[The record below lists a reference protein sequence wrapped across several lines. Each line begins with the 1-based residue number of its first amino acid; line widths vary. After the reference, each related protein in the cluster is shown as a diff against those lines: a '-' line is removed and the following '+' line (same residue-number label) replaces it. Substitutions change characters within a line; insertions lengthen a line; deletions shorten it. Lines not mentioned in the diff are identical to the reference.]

1 MSESP
6 AHRAAKAAHSVDHL
20 FGSRAFR
27 VPGTYLG
34 AVAFPH
40 PRRGP
45 WHYWWQAHL
54 MEAFLDAAARERRAA
69 HADAAAWARSGAHQ
83 LLRGIAVHSGGRVT
97 NNVFFDDMAW
107 LSLALGRLRH
117 EDVAATG
124 RTTRTVKDDGVA
136 LARRLEAG
144 CDENLGGGSW
154 WNTTRDYKNT
164 ASTAPVAL
172 SFLRMHRVEEA
183 HALLMWLFD
192 TLFDAERGVFLD
204 GVRLIAAGSGTE
216 TTAVD
221 PHVYTYNSGPVLG
234 AALELAQHV
243 TDPAQRKLW
252 LDRAARLVHG
262 AAREFTVEGPH
273 SLPVLK
279 GQGGGDAGLFTGIL
293 ARYLGEAAASSQLEP
308 TARMTARA
316 LVAATADALW
326 DGRREFD
333 PDVDFSRPGVTAQ
346 TVDHETVAVFSPE
359 PSRHA
364 NDTQRTGAPVEL
376 STQVQAW
383 TVLEAAAL
391 SADR

>member
-20 FGSRAFR
+20 FGARALR
-27 VPGTYLG
+27 MPGTYLG
-34 AVAFPH
+34 AVAFPR
-40 PRRGP
+40 PWRGP

-54 MEAFLDAAARERRAA
+54 LDAFVDAAARER
-69 HADAAAWARSGAHQ
+69 HAGNQDTAELARSRAHR

-107 LSLALGRLRH
+107 LALALGRLRD
-117 EDVAATG
+117 ENLAATG
-124 RTTRTVKDDGVA
+124 RTSRAVQDDGAA
-136 LARRLEAG
+136 LATRLASG
-144 CDENLGGGSW
+144 CDDTMGGGAW

-172 SFLRMHRVEEA
+172 TFLRMHRTAEA
-183 HALLMWLFD
+183 RALLTWLFD

-204 GVRLIAAGSGTE
+204 GIRMAAAGSGKEITS
-216 TTAVD
+216 VD
-221 PHVYTYNSGPVLG
+221 PHVYTYNSGPALG
-234 AALELAQHV
+234 AALELAEV
-243 TDPAQRKLW
+243 TADPAERALW

-262 AAREFTVEGPH
+262 AAREFTVPGPH
-273 SLPVLK
+273 GAPVLR

-293 ARYLGEAAASSQLEP
+293 VRYLGEAASSSLLDDD
-308 TARMTARA
+308 ARATARA
-316 LVAATADALW
+316 LVTDTADALW

-333 PDVDFSRPGVTAQ
+333 PNEDF
-346 TVDHETVAVFSPE
+346 TVPAAVRTVGETVAVFSPE
-359 PSRHA
+359 PAQHA
-364 NDTQRTGAPVEL
+364 NQAQRAGAPVEL

-383 TVLEAAAL
+383 TVLETAAR

>member
-27 VPGTYLG
+27 VPSTYLG
-34 AVAFPH
+34 AVAFPR

-54 MEAFLDAAARERRAA
+54 MEAFVDAAARERLAG
-69 HADAAAWARSGAHQ
+69 HADDAAWARSRAHL
-83 LLRGIAVHSGGRVT
+83 LLRGMAVHSGGRVT

-107 LSLALGRLRH
+107 LALALGRLRH
-117 EDVAATG
+117 EDVAVTG
-124 RTTRTVKDDGVA
+124 NTSRAVQDDGVA

-144 CDENLGGGSW
+144 CDANLGGGTW
-154 WNTTRDYKNT
+154 WNMTRDYKNT

-172 SFLRMHRVEEA
+172 CFLRMHRTEQARE
-183 HALLMWLFD
+183 LLTWLFD

-204 GVRLIAAGSGTE
+204 GIRMVAAGSGVE

-234 AALELAQHV
+234 ATLELADAV
-243 TDPAQRKLW
+243 TDPEEKQLW
-252 LDRAARLVHG
+252 LSRAAAIVHG
-262 AAREFTVEGPH
+262 AAREFTAEGPH
-273 SLPVLK
+273 GRPVLK

-293 ARYLGEAAASSQLEP
+293 ARYLGEAASSSELDP
-308 TARMTARA
+308 AARETARA

-333 PDVDFSRPGVTAQ
+333 PDEDFSRPGVRTEGG
-346 TVDHETVAVFSPE
+346 ETVAVFSPE
-359 PSRHA
+359 PSQHA
-364 NDTQRTGAPVEL
+364 NDAQRAGAPVEL

>member
-6 AHRAAKAAHSVDHL
+6 AHRAATAARSVDRL

-54 MEAFLDAAARERRAA
+54 LDAFVDAAARERAA
-69 HADAAAWARSGAHQ
+69 GHADDAARCRSRAHL
-83 LLRGIAVHSGGRVT
+83 LLRGMAVHSGGRVT

-124 RTTRTVKDDGVA
+124 RTTRQVQDEGVA
-136 LARRLEAG
+136 LARRLESG
-144 CDENLGGGSW
+144 CDRNLGGGTW
-154 WNTTRDYKNT
+154 WNMTRDYKNT

-172 SFLRMHRVEEA
+172 SFLRMHRVDEA
-183 HALLMWLFD
+183 RELLTWLFD
-192 TLFDAERGVFLD
+192 TLFDAERGVFMD
-204 GVRLIAAGSGTE
+204 GIRMVAAGSGKE
-216 TTAVD
+216 VTAVD
-221 PHVYTYNSGPVLG
+221 PHVYTYNSGPALG
-234 AALELAQHV
+234 AALELAGV
-243 TDPAQRKLW
+243 TADPGEKRRW
-252 LDRAARLVHG
+252 LSRAAALVHG
-262 AAREFTVEGPH
+262 AAREFAVPGPH
-273 SLPVLK
+273 GAPVLK

-293 ARYLGEAAASSQLEP
+293 ARYLGYAAASSDLDAEARE
-308 TARMTARA
+308 TARG
-316 LVAATADALW
+316 LLGVTADALW
-326 DGRREFD
+326 DGRREFG
-333 PDVDFSRPGVTAQ
+333 PDEDFTRPGAAATPGGR
-346 TVDHETVAVFSPE
+346 ETVAVFSPE
-359 PSRHA
+359 PAQHTNLA
-364 NDTQRTGAPVEL
+364 QRTGAPAEL

-383 TVLEAAAL
+383 TVFEAAAR

>member
-6 AHRAAKAAHSVDHL
+6 AHRAATAARSVDRL

-54 MEAFLDAAARERRAA
+54 MEAFVDAAARERAA
-69 HADAAAWARSGAHQ
+69 GQHDDAARSRSRAHQ

-124 RTTRTVKDDGVA
+124 RTTRTVQDDGVA
-136 LARRLEAG
+136 LAKRLESG
-144 CDENLGGGSW
+144 CDGNLGGGAW
-154 WNTTRDYKNT
+154 WNMTRDYKNT

-172 SFLRMHRVEEA
+172 TFLRMHRVDEA
-183 HALLMWLFD
+183 RALLTWLFD

-204 GVRLIAAGSGTE
+204 GIRMVAAGSGSE
-216 TTAVD
+216 ITAVD
-221 PHVYTYNSGPVLG
+221 RHVYTYNSGPVLG
-234 AALELAQHV
+234 AAIELARV
-243 TDPAQRKLW
+243 TDDAAERELW
-252 LDRAARLVHG
+252 LSRASQLVQGAAQQFTVPGLHG
-262 AAREFTVEGPH
+262 A
-273 SLPVLK
+273 PVLT

-293 ARYLGEAAASSQLEP
+293 ARYLGEAASSSELDAEARR
-308 TARMTARA
+308 TAKA
-316 LVAATADALW
+316 LVCDTADALW

-333 PDVDFSRPGVTAQ
+333 PDEDFSNPGASRG
-346 TVDHETVAVFSPE
+346 ETVAVFSPE
-359 PSRHA
+359 PSQHA
-364 NDTQRTGAPVEL
+364 NQAQRTGAPVEL

>member
-1 MSESP
+1 MPESP
-6 AHRAAKAAHSVDHL
+6 AHRAATAARSVDRL

-54 MEAFLDAAARERRAA
+54 MEAFVDAAARERLAG
-69 HADAAAWARSGAHQ
+69 HHDDAARARSRAHQ

-107 LSLALGRLRH
+107 LALALGRLRH
-117 EDVAATG
+117 EDVTATG
-124 RTTRTVKDDGVA
+124 ATTRAVQDDGVA
-136 LARRLEAG
+136 LARRLDAG
-144 CDENLGGGSW
+144 CDGNLGGGAW
-154 WNTTRDYKNT
+154 WNMTRDYKNT

-172 SFLRMHRVEEA
+172 TFLRMHRVAQARE
-183 HALLMWLFD
+183 LLTWLFD

-204 GVRLIAAGSGTE
+204 GIRMVAAGSGSE
-216 TTAVD
+216 ITAVD

-234 AALELAQHV
+234 AALELAEAV
-243 TDPAQRKLW
+243 TDPDEKQLW
-252 LDRAARLVHG
+252 LSRAAALVHG
-262 AAREFTVEGPH
+262 AAREFTVPGPH
-273 SLPVLK
+273 DRPVLK

-293 ARYLGEAAASSQLEP
+293 ARYLGDAAASSALDAE
-308 TARMTARA
+308 ARGNARA
-316 LVAATADALW
+316 LVADTADALW

-333 PDVDFSRPGVTAQ
+333 PDEDFSRPGATGG
-346 TVDHETVAVFSPE
+346 ETVAVFSPE
-359 PSRHA
+359 PSQHA
-364 NDTQRTGAPVEL
+364 NQAQRTGAPVEL

-383 TVLEAAAL
+383 TVLEAAAR